1 MTDAQSE
8 CAEREENAVTAARP
22 RRTESEP
29 VRRAQLL
36 RAARKVFR
44 AKGYDGASVSE
55 IVREAGVAQ
64 GTFYL
69 YFPSKRDAA
78 VSLRDGLMETMAKA
92 VATAV
97 ESRTSFE
104 DRLESVIAVTFRV
117 ARQHADLFR
126 LAFIGADEAHPEMHS
141 ESPEHAPFLRA
152 ITDLFRDAVD
162 AGEMEAMDPEAMDPE
177 AMDPEIAARL
187 AIGLLQ
193 HAVFEAF
200 VFGDGEES
208 DRLEQ
213 GVSTLLLN
221 ALKRRTG

>member
-1 MTDAQSE
+1 MTATR
-8 CAEREENAVTAARP
+8 A

-92 VATAV
+92 VATAL

-104 DRLESVIAVTFRV
+104 DRLESLIAAGFKV
-117 ARQHADLFR
+117 ARRNADLFR
-126 LAFIGADEAHPEMHS
+126 LAFIGADETHPEMHS
-141 ESPEHAPFLRA
+141 ESPEHASFLRA

-162 AGEMEAMDPEAMDPE
+162 AGEMV
-177 AMDPEIAARL
+177 AMDPEITARL
-187 AIGLLQ
+187 SIGLLQ
-193 HAVFEAF
+193 HAMIEAF
-200 VFGDGEES
+200 VFGEGKES

-221 ALKRRTG
+221 ALSRRPGWCFFAP

>member
-1 MTDAQSE
+1 MTAT
-8 CAEREENAVTAARP
+8 RT

-44 AKGYDGASVSE
+44 AKGYDGATVSE

-78 VSLRDGLMETMAKA
+78 VSLRDGLMETMAQA

-97 ESRTSFE
+97 EPRASFG
-104 DRLESVIAVTFRV
+104 DRLETLIAVTFRV
-117 ARQHADLFR
+117 ARQNADLLG
-126 LAFIGADEAHPEMHS
+126 LAFIGADETHPELHS
-141 ESPEHAPFLRA
+141 ESPEHASVLR
-152 ITDLFRDAVD
+152 TVVNLFRGAVD
-162 AGEMEAMDPEAMDPE
+162 AGEMEGI
-177 AMDPEIAARL
+177 DPEIAARL

-193 HAVFEAF
+193 HAVIEAF
-200 VFGDGEES
+200 VFGEGEES
-208 DRLEQ
+208 DELEQ
-213 GVSTLLLN
+213 GVSALLLN
-221 ALKRRTG
+221 ALRRRTG

>member
-1 MTDAQSE
+1 MAGPR
-8 CAEREENAVTAARP
+8 A

-29 VRRAQLL
+29 VRREQLL

-78 VSLRDGLMETMAKA
+78 VSLRDGLMETMARA

-104 DRLESVIAVTFRV
+104 DRLESLIAAGFKV
-117 ARQHADLFR
+117 ARRNADLFR
-126 LAFIGADEAHPEMHS
+126 LAFIGADETHPEMHS
-141 ESPEHAPFLRA
+141 ESSEHASFLKA
-152 ITDLFRDAVD
+152 VTDLFKDASD
-162 AGEMEAMDPEAMDPE
+162 TGEMA

-187 AIGLLQ
+187 ATGLLQ
-193 HAVFEAF
+193 HAMIEAF
-200 VFGDGEES
+200 VFGQGEES
-208 DRLEQ
+208 DRLEH
-213 GVSTLLLN
+213 GVTQMLVN
-221 ALKRRTG
+221 AL

>member
-1 MTDAQSE
+1 MP
-8 CAEREENAVTAARP
+8 AAKP

-36 RAARKVFR
+36 KAARKVFR
-44 AKGYDGASVSE
+44 AKGYNGASVSE

-78 VSLRDGLMETMAKA
+78 VSLRDGLMETMAQA

-97 ESRTSFE
+97 KSRTSFE
-104 DRLESVIAVTFRV
+104 DRLESLIAAGFKV
-117 ARQHADLFR
+117 ARKNADLFR
-126 LAFIGADEAHPEMHS
+126 LAFIGADETHPEMHS
-141 ESPEHAPFLRA
+141 ESQEHASFFRA
-152 ITDLFRDAVD
+152 ITDLFRDGVD
-162 AGEMEAMDPEAMDPE
+162 AGEMEAL
-177 AMDPEIAARL
+177 DPEIAARL

-193 HAVFEAF
+193 HAMIEAF
-200 VFGDGEES
+200 VFGEGEES

-213 GVSTLLLN
+213 GVSAMLVN
-221 ALKRRTG
+221 ALRRRTD

>member
-1 MTDAQSE
+1 M
-8 CAEREENAVTAARP
+8 
-22 RRTESEP
+22 
-29 VRRAQLL
+29 
-36 RAARKVFR
+36 
-44 AKGYDGASVSE
+44 
-55 IVREAGVAQ
+55 VREAGVAK

-104 DRLESVIAVTFRV
+104 DRLESLIAAGFKV
-117 ARQHADLFR
+117 ARRNADLFR
-126 LAFIGADEAHPEMHS
+126 LAFIGADETHPEMHS
-141 ESPEHAPFLRA
+141 ESPEHASFLRA
-152 ITDLFRDAVD
+152 ITDLFRDAVH
-162 AGEMEAMDPEAMDPE
+162 AGEMV

-193 HAVFEAF
+193 HAMIEAF
-200 VFGDGEES
+200 VFGEGKES

-213 GVSTLLLN
+213 GVSVLLLN
-221 ALKRRTG
+221 ALRRRTG

>member
-1 MTDAQSE
+1 MTEIRA
-8 CAEREENAVTAARP
+8 

-44 AKGYDGASVSE
+44 AKGYDGATVSE

-78 VSLRDGLMETMAKA
+78 VSLREGLMETRAQA

-104 DRLESVIAVTFRV
+104 DRLESLIAAGFKV
-117 ARQHADLFR
+117 ARRNADLVR
-126 LAFIGADEAHPEMHS
+126 LAFIGADETHPEMHS
-141 ESPEHAPFLRA
+141 ESPEHASFLTA

-162 AGEMEAMDPEAMDPE
+162 AGEMEP
-177 AMDPEIAARL
+177 MDPEIAARL
-187 AIGLLQ
+187 ATGLLQ
-193 HAVFEAF
+193 HAMIEAF
-200 VFGDGEES
+200 VFGEGEES

-213 GVSTLLLN
+213 GVSALLLN
-221 ALKRRTG
+221 ALRRRTG

>member
-1 MTDAQSE
+1 MTATR
-8 CAEREENAVTAARP
+8 A

-69 YFPSKRDAA
+69 YFPSKKDAA
-78 VSLRDGLMETMAKA
+78 VSLVDGLMETMAQA

-104 DRLESVIAVTFRV
+104 DRLESMIAAGFKV
-117 ARQHADLFR
+117 ARKNADLFR
-126 LAFIGADEAHPEMHS
+126 LTFIGADETHPEMHS
-141 ESPEHAPFLRA
+141 QSPEHASLLRV
-152 ITDLFRDAVD
+152 ITDLFSDAVD
-162 AGEMEAMDPEAMDPE
+162 AGEMEG
-177 AMDPEIAARL
+177 MDPEIAARL

-193 HAVFEAF
+193 HAMIEAF
-200 VFGDGEES
+200 VFGEGEEVN
-208 DRLEQ
+208 RLEQ
-213 GVSTLLLN
+213 GVSALLLN
-221 ALKRRTG
+221 ALRPRIG

>member
-1 MTDAQSE
+1 MSAT
-8 CAEREENAVTAARP
+8 RV

-44 AKGYDGASVSE
+44 AKGYDGASISE

-69 YFPSKRDAA
+69 YFPSKKDAA
-78 VSLRDGLMETMAKA
+78 VSLVDGLMETMAQA

-104 DRLESVIAVTFRV
+104 GRLESMIAAGFKV
-117 ARQHADLFR
+117 ARKNADLFR
-126 LAFIGADEAHPEMHS
+126 LSFIGADEPHPEMHS
-141 ESPEHAPFLRA
+141 QSPEHASLLRV

-162 AGEMEAMDPEAMDPE
+162 AGEMEG
-177 AMDPEIAARL
+177 MDPEIAAQL

-193 HAVFEAF
+193 HAMLEAF
-200 VFGDGEES
+200 VFGEGEEV

-213 GVSTLLLN
+213 GVSVLLLN
-221 ALKRRTG
+221 ALRPRTG

>member
-1 MTDAQSE
+1 MPAT
-8 CAEREENAVTAARP
+8 RP

-78 VSLRDGLMETMAKA
+78 VSLRDGLMETMARA
-92 VATAV
+92 VANAV
-97 ESRTSFE
+97 KSRTSFE
-104 DRLESVIAVTFRV
+104 DRLESLIAAGFKV
-117 ARQHADLFR
+117 ARKNADLFR
-126 LAFIGADEAHPEMHS
+126 LAFIGADETHPEMHS
-141 ESPEHAPFLRA
+141 ESQEHTSFLRA
-152 ITDLFRDAVD
+152 ITGLFRDAVD
-162 AGEMEAMDPEAMDPE
+162 AGEMEAMDPDVT
-177 AMDPEIAARL
+177 ARL
-187 AIGLLQ
+187 ATGLLQ
-193 HAVFEAF
+193 HAMIEAF
-200 VFGDGEES
+200 VFGEGEES

-213 GVSTLLLN
+213 GVSALLLN
-221 ALKRRTG
+221 ALRRRTG

>member
-1 MTDAQSE
+1 MTATR
-8 CAEREENAVTAARP
+8 A

-29 VRRAQLL
+29 VRRGQLL

-92 VATAV
+92 ATTAV
-97 ESRTSFE
+97 KSHTSFE
-104 DRLESVIAVTFRV
+104 DRLQSLIAAGFKV
-117 ARQHADLFR
+117 ARRNADLFR
-126 LAFIGADEAHPEMHS
+126 LAFIGADETHSELHS
-141 ESPEHAPFLRA
+141 ESPEHGSILRA
-152 ITDLFRDAVD
+152 TTDLFRDAVG
-162 AGEMEAMDPEAMDPE
+162 AGEME

-187 AIGLLQ
+187 ATGLLQ
-193 HAVFEAF
+193 HAMIEAF
-200 VFGDGEES
+200 VFGEGEES

-213 GVSTLLLN
+213 GVSALLLN
-221 ALKRRTG
+221 ALRRRTG

>member
-1 MTDAQSE
+1 MLSHNVGSHVVDEGSD
-8 CAEREENAVTAARP
+8 AVTATRA

-44 AKGYDGASVSE
+44 AKGYDGASISE

-78 VSLRDGLMETMAKA
+78 VSLRDGLMETMAQA
-92 VATAV
+92 GATAV
-97 ESRTSFE
+97 KSHTSFE
-104 DRLESVIAVTFRV
+104 DRLQSLIAAGFKV
-117 ARQHADLFR
+117 ARRNADLFR
-126 LAFIGADEAHPEMHS
+126 LAFIGADETHPEMHS
-141 ESPEHAPFLRA
+141 ESKEHASCLTA

-162 AGEMEAMDPEAMDPE
+162 AREME

-193 HAVFEAF
+193 HSMIEAF
-200 VFGDGEES
+200 VFGEGEES

-213 GVSTLLLN
+213 GVSALLLN
-221 ALKRRTG
+221 ALRRRTV

>member
-1 MTDAQSE
+1 MTATR
-8 CAEREENAVTAARP
+8 A

-69 YFPSKRDAA
+69 YFPSKRDVA
-78 VSLRDGLMETMAKA
+78 VSLRNGLMEAMARA
-92 VATAV
+92 GATAV

-104 DRLESVIAVTFRV
+104 DRLQSLIAVGFKV
-117 ARQHADLFR
+117 ARSNADLFR
-126 LAFIGADEAHPEMHS
+126 LAFIGADETHSEMHS
-141 ESPEHAPFLRA
+141 ESPEHASILRA
-152 ITDLFRDAVD
+152 ITDFFRDAVD
-162 AGEMEAMDPEAMDPE
+162 AGEMEAMDPE
-177 AMDPEIAARL
+177 IAARL
-187 AIGLLQ
+187 ATGLLQ
-193 HAVFEAF
+193 HAMIEAF
-200 VFGDGEES
+200 VFGEGEES

-213 GVSTLLLN
+213 GVSVLLLN
-221 ALKRRTG
+221 ALRRRTG

>member
-1 MTDAQSE
+1 MTA
-8 CAEREENAVTAARP
+8 TRP

-29 VRRAQLL
+29 VRREQLL

-44 AKGYDGASVSE
+44 VRGYNGASVSE

-78 VSLRDGLMETMAKA
+78 VSLRDGLMETMAQA
-92 VATAV
+92 VATAL

-104 DRLESVIAVTFRV
+104 DRLQSLIAAGFKV
-117 ARQHADLFR
+117 ARRNADLFR
-126 LAFIGADEAHPEMHS
+126 LAFIGADETHPEMHS
-141 ESPEHAPFLRA
+141 ESSEHASFLSA
-152 ITDLFRDAVD
+152 ITDLFRGAVD
-162 AGEMEAMDPEAMDPE
+162 AGEME

-193 HAVFEAF
+193 HAMIEAF
-200 VFGDGEES
+200 VFGEGEES

-213 GVSTLLLN
+213 GVSALLVN
-221 ALKRRTG
+221 ALRPRTA

>member
-1 MTDAQSE
+1 MTATR
-8 CAEREENAVTAARP
+8 A

-36 RAARKVFR
+36 KAARKVFR

-69 YFPSKRDAA
+69 YFPSKKAAA
-78 VSLRDGLMETMAKA
+78 VSLRDGLMETMARA
-92 VATAV
+92 GATAV

-104 DRLESVIAVTFRV
+104 DRLEAMIAAGFKV
-117 ARQHADLFR
+117 ARRNADLFR
-126 LAFIGADEAHPEMHS
+126 LAFIGADETHPEMHS
-141 ESPEHAPFLRA
+141 ESKEHASILRA

-162 AGEMEAMDPEAMDPE
+162 AGEMEAMDPE
-177 AMDPEIAARL
+177 IAARL
-187 AIGLLQ
+187 ATGLLQ
-193 HAVFEAF
+193 HAMIEAF
-200 VFGDGEES
+200 VFGEGEES
-208 DRLEQ
+208 DLLEQ

-221 ALKRRTG
+221 ALRRRTG

>member
-1 MTDAQSE
+1 M
-8 CAEREENAVTAARP
+8 TAARP
-22 RRTESEP
+22 RRTESGP

-55 IVREAGVAQ
+55 IVGEAGVAQ

-104 DRLESVIAVTFRV
+104 DRLESMIAVTFQV
-117 ARQHADLFR
+117 ARQNADLFR
-126 LAFIGADEAHPEMHS
+126 LAFIGADETHPEMHS
-141 ESPEHAPFLRA
+141 ESPEHAPFLRD

-162 AGEMEAMDPEAMDPE
+162 AGEMEAMDPE
-177 AMDPEIAARL
+177 IAARL
-187 AIGLLQ
+187 VIGLLQ

-200 VFGDGEES
+200 VYGEGKES

-221 ALKRRTG
+221 ALRRRTG